1 MSRTH
6 NTPLAPS
13 FALGAGPALEAWKGV
28 RAPVS
33 LVIPTRDDE
42 GILRECLATCG
53 WCDDVHVVDFGSL
66 DNTRETAAECGATVH
81 TLPREDLPDPDLPPE
96 RIERAMR
103 ELAGGAGLRHGWVLH
118 VQANE
123 RLTPDLV
130 RAIAAK
136 LASPTPEG
144 AIGVPCKFVFMERWL
159 KRAAGYP
166 AYEPRL
172 FRADAELP
180 GARPVY
186 TPENTVDEPYIH
198 FEFIKGLADWLERC
212 NQLSASQAARIHAGV
227 HRAGDPALR
236 TRSPTWTFLRTWLF
250 GLGCLDGGPGL
261 TYCILRAYFE
271 YQVGLKVREMQ
282 LGLAPPPPAPAF
294 PREEAPTRTP
304 GTPVVVE
311 RTPVRARPAAADLPT
326 QPWERFG
333 AKVRP
338 GQRVIVTGG
347 SGFIGTNL
355 VEFYDRAG
363 AEVINID
370 FQAPRNPAHQ
380 RFWRNVNICNLDA
393 YNRVV
398 RDFEPELFLHLAA
411 RTDLDEKRDIKGYA
425 ANTVG
430 VENTLRVLEGLRS
443 LKRII
448 ITSSQLVCRPG
459 YVPKN
464 YEDYAPHTLYGQS
477 KVQTE
482 LITRAWKDAPC
493 PWTLIR
499 PTSIWGPWFHIPYK
513 TFFLAVAERK
523 YMHQRGVNPIR
534 SFGFVY
540 NGVFEYAAMTLAPE
554 ADVDRQTF
562 YLSNAEPIKVREW
575 ADMIQAEMGVKP
587 LREIP
592 LSYLVAAAKI
602 GDVCQGLGWKDPPL
616 TSFRLKNLTGDNTCD
631 MTPVTRIIGDM
642 PYSVEEGVR
651 ITVDWM
657 RREGSLPRSRR
668 RAVAALP
675 APPQP
680 APAEAHADR
689 EDRGAR
695 VHAIETGAPGAGT

>member
-1 MSRTH
+1 MSH
-6 NTPLAPS
+6 SPAPQ
-13 FALGAGPALEAWKGV
+13 FGAAPMFGPGPASEAWKDV

-33 LVIPTRDDE
+33 VVIPTRDDE
-42 GILRECLATCG
+42 AILRECLTTCG
-53 WCDDVHVVDFGSL
+53 WCDDVHIVDFGSM
-66 DNTRETAAECGATVH
+66 DRTRETAAECGATVH
-81 TLPREDLPDPDLPPE
+81 ALRREDLPDPDLPAD

-103 ELAGGAGLRHGWVLH
+103 ELGREIRPRHGWILH
-118 VQANE
+118 LEANE

-130 RAIAAK
+130 RAIAAR
-136 LASPTPEG
+136 LATPPADRVVG
-144 AIGVPCKFVFMERWL
+144 LPCKFIFMDRWL
-159 KRAAGYP
+159 KQAAGYP

-172 FRADAELP
+172 FRTDYERP
-180 GARPVY
+180 GAPPVFSDA
-186 TPENTVDEPYIH
+186 NTVHEPFIH
-198 FEFIKGLADWLERC
+198 FGFIKGIADWLQRC

-227 HRAGDPALR
+227 HRSGDPALK
-236 TRSPTWTFLRTWLF
+236 TRSPSWTFLRSWLL
-250 GLGCLDGGPGL
+250 GLGCLDGSPGL
-261 TYCILRAYFE
+261 TYCVLRAYYE
-271 YQVGLKVREMQ
+271 YQVALKVREME
-282 LGLAPPPPAPAF
+282 LGLAPPPPAPVF
-294 PREEAPTRTP
+294 PKGDAPARAPEPAPTDVVVSERAPARVRP
-304 GTPVVVE
+304 GTADMP
-311 RTPVRARPAAADLPT
+311 PA
-326 QPWERFG
+326 PWERFG
-333 AKVRP
+333 SMVRP

-347 SGFIGTNL
+347 SGFIGTNV
-355 VEFYDRAG
+355 VEFYHQAG
-363 AEVINID
+363 AEVISLD

-430 VENTLRVLEGLRS
+430 VENTLKALEGLKS
-443 LKRII
+443 VKRII

-482 LITRAWKDAPC
+482 LITRAWKNAPC

-554 ADVDRQTF
+554 RDVDRQTF

-575 ADMIQAEMGVKP
+575 ANMIQQEMGIKP

-592 LSYLVAAAKI
+592 LSYLVAAAKV
-602 GDVCQGLGWKDPPL
+602 GDACQAVGWKNPPL

-651 ITVDWM
+651 VTVDWM
-657 RREGSLPRSRR
+657 RREGSLPRSRG

-675 APPQP
+675 APA
-680 APAEAHADR
+680 APERA
-689 EDRGAR
+689 